1 MKILHGIDLTNITR
15 KEFKEEG
22 LIKKILHP
30 YEYEIYLTLDKEQQT
45 KYVAKHWAIKEAIFK
60 AYNHKY
66 GMNKVL
72 IEKKDQQLFSIVD
85 DISFTI
91 SISYEDQY
99 VIASVVAMVD

>member
-1 MKILHGIDLTNITR
+1 MKVLHGIDLTNITR

-30 YEYEIYLTLDKEQQT
+30 QEYEIYLSLDDALKN
-45 KYVAKHWAIKEAIFK
+45 KYVAKHWAIKEALFK

-66 GMNKVL
+66 GMDKIL
-72 IEKKDQQLFSIVD
+72 IEKINDHLVCKID

-91 SISYEDQY
+91 SISYEDDY
-99 VIASVVAMVD
+99 VIASAMAIIE